1 AATTATWEMNSYQDF
16 LRGKLSGLSLTRDGR
31 LVVGPR
37 LDTIFTSDQPEIWSV
52 AQAPDGSLYL
62 GTGNRGRLYRV
73 DASGKSS
80 VVWSADQ
87 PEIFAVAVDSKG
99 IVYAGTSPDGKIYRI
114 ENGKASEYFDP
125 GSRYIWSLKV
135 APDGTLFVGTG
146 DQGKIFRVA
155 AKG

>member
-1 AATTATWEMNSYQDF
+1 GYEDKPARKPARRQDWRPHIALLTVFSCLQAFGATTATWEMNSYQDF

-37 LDTIFTSDQPEIWSV
+37 LDTIFTSDQPEIWAV

-73 DASGKSS
+73 DASGKST

-87 PEIFAVAVDSKG
+87 PEIFAVAVD
-99 IVYAGTSPDGKIYRI
+99 
-114 ENGKASEYFDP
+114 
-125 GSRYIWSLKV
+125 
-135 APDGTLFVGTG
+135 
-146 DQGKIFRVA
+146 
-155 AKG
+155 